1 MWWIPVQGNSMWPRL
16 RAGDEAEL
24 TYRDARSIREGDVVV
39 ARVLDKIV
47 IHRVAGLAEDQV
59 RLRGDNSAA
68 DDPLVPRENVLG
80 IVVRIRRRGAILESA
95 AWDRM
100 PGGLALLALRVQE
113 RARRLCLQ

>member
-1 MWWIPVQGNSMWPRL
+1 MWPRL

-24 TYRDARSIREGDVVV
+24 TSRGARSIREGDVVV
-39 ARVLDKIV
+39 ARVLEKIV
-47 IHRVAGLAEDQV
+47 IHRVAGLAEGQV

-68 DDPLVPRENVLG
+68 DDPLIPRENVLG
-80 IVVRIRRRGAILESA
+80 IVERIRRRGAVLESA

>member
-1 MWWIPVQGNSMWPRL
+1 MWPRL

-24 TYRDARSIREGDVVV
+24 TDRGARSIHEGDVVV

-47 IHRVAGLAEDQV
+47 IHRVVGFTGDQV
-59 RLRGDNSAA
+59 RLRGDSSAA
-68 DDPLVPRENVLG
+68 DDPLIPHENVLG
-80 IVVRIRRRGAILESA
+80 IVARIRRRGAVLESA

-113 RARRLCLQ
+113 RARRLCAQ